1 MRKNNRGM
9 VFGSVTLLGVAA
21 VVLGGCR
28 TDPTPEL
35 QTLSQRPADVNN
47 RINIVENTNWRMFN
61 QDLGRAFFYDRPSR
75 LTPGPVPY

>member
-9 VFGSVTLLGVAA
+9 VFGSVTLLGVA
-21 VVLGGCR
+21 VVALGGCR
-28 TDPTPEL
+28 ADPTPEL

-47 RINIVENTNWRMFN
+47 RINIVEDTNWRMFN